1 MTALAAYG
9 WTPDFARDFQIHH
22 HTGLIPGRIRTQN
35 RLYYFAFTE
44 HADLPAQLA
53 GRLRLTD
60 DPASLPVVGDW
71 VALRPPAT
79 PDGMAMIEAVLP
91 RSTAY
96 SRAVNDLSRAD
107 APAGQQIIAANID
120 LVLIVTGAD
129 ADLNARRLER
139 FLAAAWTSGAAP
151 TIVLTKTDL
160 VAELP
165 ALLAKLTAELPDVPI
180 YPVSNRTGEGLP
192 ALRAVIAPGRTAV
205 LVGSS
210 GVGKST
216 LVNHFR
222 ESAAQATAA
231 TDAQGRGRHTTTSRD
246 LFLLAGGGLLMD
258 TPGIRVITPWESE
271 GLDPA
276 FADIEAL
283 AASCRFSDCQHNAEP
298 GCAVV
303 AAMETGALTP
313 RRLAAYRKLGRELA
327 HLDRKGDKRAEAEQ
341 RRKWR
346 ALTKEGRR
354 QEKKL

>member
-1 MTALAAYG
+1 MTALANYG
-9 WTPDFARDFQIHH
+9 WTPDFARDFLSFDV
-22 HTGLIPGRIRTQN
+22 TGAIAGRIRTQN

-44 HADLPAQLA
+44 QGDLPVQLA
-53 GRLRLTD
+53 GRLRLSGD
-60 DPASLPVVGDW
+60 AASLPVVGDW

-91 RSTAY
+91 RRTAY
-96 SRAVNDLSRAD
+96 SRAVNDLSRTD

-139 FLAAAWTSGAAP
+139 FLAAALTSGAVPA
-151 TIVLTKTDL
+151 IVLTKTDL
-160 VAELP
+160 VDDVP
-165 ALLAKLTAELPDVPI
+165 ALVTKLTAELPDVPI
-180 YPVSNRTGEGLP
+180 YPISNRTGEGLP
-192 ALRAVIAPGRTAV
+192 ALRAAITPGRTAV

-222 ESAAQATAA
+222 ESTAQATAA

-246 LFLLAGGGLLMD
+246 LFLLEGGGLLMD
-258 TPGIRVITPWESE
+258 TPGIRVITPWDAE

-283 AASCRFSDCQHNAEP
+283 AVSCRFSNCQHNAEP

-303 AAMETGALTP
+303 AAMEAGALLP
-313 RRLAAYRKLGRELA
+313 DRLAAYRKLGRELA

-346 ALTKEGRR
+346 ALTKESRR